1 MQDQP
6 FETLIQNALNHPFS
20 GWDFSYLR
28 GRWSEENPPWNYEKL
43 VAQWVRQADSLLD
56 MGTGGGEFLASLAPL
71 PATTY
76 ATEGWPP
83 NIPVARQRLE
93 PLQVTVLAVEH
104 DDALPIADEAVE
116 LIINRHES
124 FDAGELNRIMKP
136 DGSFITQQVGPRD
149 NIQLN
154 EWITGEMPQ
163 TDWTLNN
170 EIQKLRDVGLQIID
184 AEEAFPETTF
194 YDIGAVV
201 YYLKVISWQI
211 EGFTVET
218 YRDALYRLHQTLT
231 RDGYIRVHSHRYLIV
246 ARKP

>member
-1 MQDQP
+1 MQDQH
-6 FETLIQNALNHPFS
+6 FETLIQNALEYPFE

-28 GRWSEENPPWNYEKL
+28 GRWSEEDPPWNYEQL
-43 VAQWVRQADSLLD
+43 VNQQVRRVDSLLD

-104 DDALPIADEAVE
+104 DDALPIADEAVD

-124 FDAGELNRIMKP
+124 LDAGELNRILKP
-136 DGSFITQQVGPRD
+136 GGSFITQQVGPRD

-163 TDWTLNN
+163 IDWTLNN

-184 AEEAFPETTF
+184 AKEAFPETTF
-194 YDIGAVV
+194 YDIGAIV

-231 RDGYIRVHSHRYLIV
+231 RDGHIRVRSHRYLII
-246 ARKP
+246 ARQP